1 MEHVGVVLLG
11 HSHDEQLEIADDA
24 VVVPDQRQVDFNALP
39 HARIVEPFG
48 YTLPVGDKGTV
59 KIGGQYL
66 NELDYQNIENFK
78 IENFPE
84 GQPPN
89 DYGEYK
95 GSMSNHNMVYE
106 NVVEVLTNH
115 GVIATNGFEGLKT
128 VEIIDKI
135 YKAIR

>member
-1 MEHVGVVLLG
+1 VNSYGKNMEG
-11 HSHDEQLEIADDA
+11 SISI
-24 VVVPDQRQVDFNALP
+24 F
-39 HARIVEPFG
+39 
-48 YTLPVGDKGTV
+48 GDKGTV
-59 KIGGQYL
+59 KIGGQYI
-66 NELDYQNIENFK
+66 NEMDYQNIENFK
-78 IENFPE
+78 IENLPE

-89 DYGEYK
+89 NYGEYK
-95 GSMSNHNMVYE
+95 GSMSNHNLVYE